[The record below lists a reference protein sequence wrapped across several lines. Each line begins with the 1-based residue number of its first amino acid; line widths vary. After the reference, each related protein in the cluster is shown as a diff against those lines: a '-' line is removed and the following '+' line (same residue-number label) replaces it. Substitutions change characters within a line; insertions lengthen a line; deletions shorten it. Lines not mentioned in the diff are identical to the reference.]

1 MAALAMLVAGWIVKL
16 ERVRRVL
23 GYTSPD
29 RVIYVTSLNLAFLL
43 NRHEQAMRNSGKL
56 GTFPKLRAGVFA
68 TGKAWN
74 KCLTEFVQALESVKS
89 VVNLPKHARLLEE
102 GKMPEG
108 IFVLLRGSVKLFV
121 ALKGGKMLILQVV
134 QSGEVLGLSATMS
147 SKPAEYT
154 AETLSPTQFLYVPRK
169 DFLSLLE
176 EHPEICISVVEVLS
190 HQLREAVNMIHYSSG
205 SQPAMEKLADLLE
218 VWVEENGEIT
228 ERGIELKLP
237 LTQEEIG
244 QMIGVSRETVS
255 RLLAEFEQQG
265 ILELEGSRVRFL
277 KERRLEDLTTAKNR
291 KASKDKPMAE
301 STDPPLG
308 EDTHYSEK
316 ESGSDAAPRI
326 SRQREV
332 LH

>member
-1 MAALAMLVAGWIVKL
+1 MNMQ
-16 ERVRRVL
+16 
-23 GYTSPD
+23 GYDRGFGHTSRD
-29 RVIYVTSLNLAFLL
+29 RVIYVTSLDLTFLL
-43 NRHEQAMRNSGKL
+43 NRHEQPMRNSGKS
-56 GTFPKLRAGVFA
+56 GTFPKMRAGVFA
-68 TGKAWN
+68 SGKPWN
-74 KCLTEFVQALESVKS
+74 KSLTEFVQVLESVKS

-102 GKMPEG
+102 GKIPEG
-108 IFVLLRGSVKLFV
+108 IFVLLQGSVKLFV
-121 ALKGGKMLILQVV
+121 SLKGGKTLILQVV

-147 SKPAEYT
+147 SRPAEYT

-205 SQPAMEKLADLLE
+205 SQPAVEKLADLLE
-218 VWVEENGEIT
+218 VWVDENGEAT

-265 ILELEGSRVRFL
+265 ILELEGSRVRVL
-277 KERRLEDLTTAKNR
+277 KGHHLEDVTTAKNR
-291 KASKDKPMAE
+291 KASKDHSVAE
-301 STDPPLG
+301 APNQPLG
-308 EDTHYSEK
+308 QGAHSPEAQSES
-316 ESGSDAAPRI
+316 ELSPQS
-326 SRQREV
+326 SNQREV

>member
-1 MAALAMLVAGWIVKL
+1 
-16 ERVRRVL
+16 
-23 GYTSPD
+23 
-29 RVIYVTSLNLAFLL
+29 
-43 NRHEQAMRNSGKL
+43 MRNSGRP
-56 GTFPKLRAGVFA
+56 GTFPKMRAGVFA
-68 TGKAWN
+68 AAKPWN
-74 KCLTEFVQALESVKS
+74 KSLTEFVQALESVKS

-102 GKMPEG
+102 GKIPEG

-121 ALKGGKMLILQVV
+121 AMKGSKTLILQVV

-154 AETLSPTQFLYVPRK
+154 AETLSPTQFLYVPRN

-176 EHPEICISVVEVLS
+176 GHPEICISVVEVLS

-205 SQPAMEKLADLLE
+205 SQPAVEKLADLLE
-218 VWVEENGEIT
+218 VWVEENGET
-228 ERGIELKLP
+228 TKRGIELKLL

-265 ILELEGSRVRFL
+265 ILELEGSRVTVL
-277 KERRLEDLTTAKNR
+277 KGRHLEDLKTVKNR
-291 KASKDKPMAE
+291 KTAKENPVAE
-301 STDPPLG
+301 PSNQPLG
-308 EDTHYSEK
+308 GGAPSSEVQS
-316 ESGSDAAPRI
+316 ESDPSPQ
-326 SRQREV
+326 SSNQREV